1 MPTLA
6 VIDRSGEQRSI
17 DVCDGDPLMIALR
30 DADFG
35 IEATCDGG
43 GICATCHVYLE
54 AGWDESLPEADVF
67 EEMQL
72 EGLVHRQG
80 NSRLACQ
87 ILVSDAVEGCTV
99 RIAPEEI

>member
-1 MPTLA
+1 MATLA
-6 VIDRSGEQRSI
+6 VIDRNGEQRS
-17 DVCDGDPLMIALR
+17 VEARVGDPLMIALR
-30 DADFG
+30 DGGFG

-54 AGWDESLPEADVF
+54 AGWDEELAKPDVF
-67 EEMQL
+67 EQMQL

-87 ILVSDAVEGCTV
+87 VLVGDSANGNTV
-99 RIAPEEI
+99 RVAPEEF

>member
-1 MPTLA
+1 MVTLA
-6 VIDRSGEQRSI
+6 VIDRSGDQRYI
-17 DVCDGDPLMIALR
+17 DVRVGDPLMIALR
-30 DADFG
+30 DGGFG

-54 AGWDESLPEADVF
+54 SGWAEDLPEADVF

-87 ILVSDAVEGCTV
+87 VLVSDAVDGNTV
-99 RIAPEEI
+99 RVAPEEF